1 MMKRNPKAWCLLS
14 VTRRVTIPSLFAVA
28 MLSFAICPAGS
39 AQSIALDTPSDLE
52 HARVKAEKA
61 WKAWEA
67 QGHIEPKLL
76 SLPADKALAEIRK
89 DGKLAEQYLSAR
101 EVQVKLL
108 SENFRKRA
116 TALEAATSGMP
127 DLAAVRKSDEQT
139 LAALIEGDLK
149 ANVELSKA
157 DKDADPGQREA
168 KKQAVAK
175 ESEYYK
181 QLADDVRKRLEI
193 LKSSSRSDEQYATN
207 EHALIDTLNRV
218 SATLEEQGA
227 ALSREKEDW
236 QSYHKH
242 LEEVVLARSQGSA
255 SARMS
260 SRKGAGAV
268 DDETSG
274 AESKSK

>member
-1 MMKRNPKAWCLLS
+1 MKKINQKAWRSDVL
-14 VTRRVTIPSLFAVA
+14 SLFAIA
-28 MLSFAICPAGS
+28 MLSFAICPFGS
-39 AQSIALDTPSDLE
+39 AQTLTLDTPSDLE

-76 SLPADKALAEIRK
+76 SMPADKALTEIRK

-108 SENFRKRA
+108 SDDFRKRA
-116 TALEAATSGMP
+116 TALEAASSGLP
-127 DLAAVRKSDEQT
+127 DLATLRKSEEQS

-149 ANVELSKA
+149 ANLDLSKA

-181 QLADDVRKRLEI
+181 QLADDVRKRMEV
-193 LKSSSRSDEQYATN
+193 LKSSARSDEQYTAN

-218 SATLEEQGA
+218 SATLDEQGA
-227 ALSREKEDW
+227 AIAREREDW
-236 QSYHKH
+236 QNYHKH
-242 LEEVVLARSQGSA
+242 LEELVVGRSHGSA
-255 SARMS
+255 AASPA
-260 SRKGAGAV
+260 SRKGDAATDDGAPAG
-268 DDETSG
+268 
-274 AESKSK
+274 ESLRPK